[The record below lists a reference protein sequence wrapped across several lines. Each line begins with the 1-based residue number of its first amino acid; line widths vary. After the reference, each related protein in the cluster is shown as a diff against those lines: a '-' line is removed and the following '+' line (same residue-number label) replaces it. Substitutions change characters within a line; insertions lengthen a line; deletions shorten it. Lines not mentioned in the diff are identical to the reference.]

1 MNVLR
6 DHIDPIGDLFMPRR
20 SLKEK
25 IADHLPS
32 MIATGLNERA
42 DTN

>member
-1 MNVLR
+1 MDELR
-6 DHIDPIGDLFMPRR
+6 DHFDPIGELFIARR

-32 MIATGLNERA
+32 IIATGLNERA